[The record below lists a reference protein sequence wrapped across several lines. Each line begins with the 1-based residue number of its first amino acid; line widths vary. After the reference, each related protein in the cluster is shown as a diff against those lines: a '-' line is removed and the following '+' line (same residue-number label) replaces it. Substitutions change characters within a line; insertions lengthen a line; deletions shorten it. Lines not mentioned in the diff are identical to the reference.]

1 MFQPMDVVHAVD
13 ILLLGNDFLM
23 QRNGR
28 LHAFNDKFFQ
38 RPAHAHDGGVAG
50 RRVHDQLGNHAVIK
64 RRDGVTRINFGIHP
78 YAEAARR
85 MPFGNFTRAGSE
97 SLRVFGVDPA
107 FDCMTVELDVLLF
120 KADRAPSIVRIEP
133 GVVQLLSEAGNAEE
147 KFFVGNGVAQIVDNV
162 CTISVEKAILTQG
175 IMLQDA
181 VNLLE
186 NSPSESERRF
196 YGVVVEHLI
205 AYS

>member
-1 MFQPMDVVHAVD
+1 
-13 ILLLGNDFLM
+13 M

-50 RRVHDQLGNHAVIK
+50 RRVHDQLGDHAVIK

-120 KADRAPSIVRIEP
+120 KAERGA
-133 GVVQLLSEAGNAEE
+133 AGNADLFADDVNAADGFGYRMFDLQAGIHLQKIEFAVFIQ
-147 KFFVGNGVAQIVDNV
+147 KFQRSGIEITDLGNRLADNFADFFPLRLV
-162 CTISVEKAILTQG
+162 
-175 IMLQDA
+175 
-181 VNLLE
+181 
-186 NSPSESERRF
+186 
-196 YGVVVEHLI
+196 
-205 AYS
+205 

>member
-1 MFQPMDVVHAVD
+1 MLPGYPDN
-13 ILLLGNDFLM
+13 LT
-23 QRNGR
+23 
-28 LHAFNDKFFQ
+28 
-38 RPAHAHDGGVAG
+38 
-50 RRVHDQLGNHAVIK
+50 VI
-64 RRDGVTRINFGIHP
+64 
-78 YAEAARR
+78 
-85 MPFGNFTRAGSE
+85 
-97 SLRVFGVDPA
+97 
-107 FDCMTVELDVLLF
+107 
-120 KADRAPSIVRIEP
+120 ADRAPSIVRIEP